1 MRAAIV
7 ATSSMNYC
15 FCFPFSFGRN
25 LKGVHEQV
33 NALEVTPFKSISTS
47 TLGNRPYPR

>member
-25 LKGVHEQV
+25 LKGVYEQV
-33 NALEVTPFKSISTS
+33 NALEVTSFKSISTS